1 MQVLA
6 TIMLT
11 FTSAVQIHSHSQLLL
26 IQAVEYWL
34 FLALIVSNVAIK
46 IIFIH
51 LTTLLKVN
59 QAKF

>member
-11 FTSAVQIHSHSQLLL
+11 FTLAVQIHSHSQLLL

-34 FLALIVSNVAIK
+34 FLALIVSNVVTR

-51 LTTLLKVN
+51 LTILLKVN